1 MGILPMGLDSEIMGK
16 MPMPRLVEKSSC
28 LHPNVVLAIYPQEN
42 NELTALTHHDQSFG
56 LPW

>member
-1 MGILPMGLDSEIMGK
+1 MGLDSEIMGK